1 MGLQRFTEAY
11 SISKED
17 IIPYPVQEATAEPLQ
32 ESIQGKEYNCI
43 SRYRV
48 PVSKI
53 NTTESKN
60 LNGRVYGRSL
70 WENVIRGQKQVWEGC
85 VGLADH
91 PSDNSDG
98 SVRDIFAVWHNL
110 SLNESKGIVE
120 ADIHLI
126 GPYGKLAEEVIQA
139 GGKLGFS
146 SSGFGE
152 LMEDGST
159 VNPSTYMLERI
170 SDWVLTPSQEVYGT
184 KDMKLKT
191 ENTTNSIKEKKENQ
205 MAESTTPKVSKLEER
220 KFRKDVETFLT
231 EAIAIK
237 DPKERLAGLK
247 EIHTYF
253 DEGVAQDLKESVDKE
268 IEKTEAQIDSIL
280 KEHVKLVDTF
290 GVDSTEG
297 LKEGIARVVVDK
309 RTADSQSRDWKK
321 VSESLQAKI
330 KQLQESLEKNPSP
343 ENYET
348 AISFNRRIRMS
359 FLEKKRALQE
369 QAQTLQDQIEG
380 QKAVAAK
387 LTELAKLSIQ
397 SKKLMEKKVAEL
409 MKSLQESKKETA
421 DSKTLLTE
429 AYKKMERMTVK
440 YESAPKVE
448 TRKKTMPVEFTEKKE
463 VDAYWK
469 DIYSRHGKDILP
481 LKERVLV
488 CKTLREAMQLYTNF
502 LPRMQEVAVL
512 PGNVSKVDRL
522 KYLKETTG
530 RTIVEKKSLNLPEGW
545 I

>member
-502 LPRMQEVAVL
+502 LPKMQEVAVL